1 MKTERLV
8 FNNAD
13 ATPKSN
19 VLDIHIDGVEDVCR
33 WYAAF
38 FAYDFYTVT
47 MNGRN
52 LPLDSNGVPSVTA
65 ILSAKEI

>member
-8 FNNAD
+8 FNNVD

-19 VLDIHIDGVEDVCR
+19 VLDIHIDGVENVCH

-38 FAYDFYTVT
+38 FDGDLYTVT

-52 LPLDSNGVPSVTA
+52 LPLQSNT
-65 ILSAKEI
+65 